1 MVWFLS
7 ILAIAAVVGLAGA
20 MVWAVHEILR
30 SAAATRLERS
40 LHPSDVLELNQA
52 FARVRRDVLHGD

>member
-7 ILAIAAVVGLAGA
+7 IVAVAAVVGLAGA

-30 SAAATRLERS
+30 SIATTRLERS
-40 LHPSDVLELNQA
+40 LHPRDVFELNQA
-52 FARVRRDVLHGD
+52 FARVQRDVFHGD

>member
-7 ILAIAAVVGLAGA
+7 IVAIAALVGLTGA

-30 SAAATRLERS
+30 STAATRLERS
-40 LHPSDVLELNQA
+40 LHPRDVLELNQA
-52 FARVRRDVLHGD
+52 FARVQRDVLYGD